1 MDSETP
7 TTTNHPSP
15 LASASDPRLLADLP
29 MYPAD
34 PNDDAAQDYSDDPIL
49 QQSYRTLQAV
59 NDTIH
64 QER

>member
-1 MDSETP
+1 
-7 TTTNHPSP
+7 
-15 LASASDPRLLADLP
+15 

-49 QQSYRTLQAV
+49 EQSYRTLQAV